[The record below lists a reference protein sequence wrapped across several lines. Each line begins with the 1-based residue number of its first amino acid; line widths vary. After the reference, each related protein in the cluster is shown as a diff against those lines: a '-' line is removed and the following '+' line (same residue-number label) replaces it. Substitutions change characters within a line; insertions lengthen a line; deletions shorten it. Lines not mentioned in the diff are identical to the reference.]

1 MKKSVLFLFA
11 AVVITGAI
19 SLLSSCGKEVT
30 TTYNVQ
36 NRELCIVAQP
46 FASATG
52 FTQTDTIKQADLQ
65 AAFTAASIT
74 YTESRITSMVAKGF
88 KLTVSGATTNL
99 DGLAGAQVYIKKQ
112 GTSGDGEMIASTSA
126 SPAAGA
132 TTIDLN
138 YNGTNLKSLL
148 GTESLIITLRAYNK
162 DSSPA
167 MCIKLTQGVVNFEL
181 KK

>member
-30 TTYNVQ
+30 ITYNVQ
-36 NRELCIVAQP
+36 DCELCIAAQQ
-46 FASATG
+46 FASGTG
-52 FTQTDTIKQADLQ
+52 FTQTYTIQQADLQ
-65 AAFTAASIT
+65 AAFAAASTT
-74 YTESRITSMVAKGF
+74 YSESRINSMVAKGF
-88 KLTVSGATTNL
+88 KLKVSGASTNL
-99 DGLAGAQVYIKKQ
+99 DGLAGAQAYIKKQ
-112 GTSGDGEMIASTSA
+112 STSGDGEMIASTSA
-126 SPAAGA
+126 APAAGA

-148 GTESLIITLRAYNK
+148 GTEPLIITLRAYNK
-162 DSSPA
+162 NSSPA
-167 MCIKLTQGVVNFEL
+167 LCFKLTEGVVNFEV